1 MDEFAKEEFTLRGII
16 IVTINDY
23 PALFSL
29 SGQIKGKTGCLV
41 CLDDTSF
48 LFLEGSRKIVYVRYR
63 RWLVEGHRYRRKKF
77 YRCFDCNA
85 ELRSAPIRR
94 KDSKHIFDMAKA
106 LKGVR
111 YGKKVKKS
119 KTSDGSGPPFKKLS
133 IFFRYLPYWKDLQ
146 VGHAIGC
153 MHLKKNVFDSTIGL
167 LMDIPRKTKDGLK
180 SRRDLVALGI
190 REELH
195 PIENGNGKFTLP
207 AASYNLTQEEKREIR
222 QCIRGLKVPTGFS
235 SKSKDSCIGSLL
247 LT

>member
-16 IVTINDY
+16 MVTINNY

-48 LFLEGSRKIVYVRYR
+48 LFLEGSRKIIYVRYR

-111 YGKKVKKS
+111 YGKKVKK
-119 KTSDGSGPPFKKLS
+119 K
-133 IFFRYLPYWKDLQ
+133 
-146 VGHAIGC
+146 
-153 MHLKKNVFDSTIGL
+153 
-167 LMDIPRKTKDGLK
+167 
-180 SRRDLVALGI
+180 
-190 REELH
+190 
-195 PIENGNGKFTLP
+195 
-207 AASYNLTQEEKREIR
+207 
-222 QCIRGLKVPTGFS
+222 
-235 SKSKDSCIGSLL
+235 
-247 LT
+247 